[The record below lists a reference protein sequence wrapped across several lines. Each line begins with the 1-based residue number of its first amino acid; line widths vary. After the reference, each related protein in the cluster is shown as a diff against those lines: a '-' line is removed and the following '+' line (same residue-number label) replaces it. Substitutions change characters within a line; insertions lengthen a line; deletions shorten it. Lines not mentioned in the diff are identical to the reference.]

1 MRPPSL
7 RVRVEEELVMN
18 RALTVAALVVGL
30 LVGYAAS
37 ASRIEA
43 QGTGSS
49 TFPFMTGDTVKLLLE
64 IEDRGGEMC
73 TIEGFRGT
81 FVICKNENGLPFAFN
96 LEKVFRA
103 TQVAKHEPIR

>member
-7 RVRVEEELVMN
+7 PVRVEEEVVMN

-37 ASRIEA
+37 GSRIDA
-43 QGTGSS
+43 QSTASS
-49 TFPFMTGDTVKLLLE
+49 TFPFTAGDTVKLLLE
-64 IEDRGGEMC
+64 IQDRGGDMC
-73 TIEGFRGT
+73 TIEGFSGP

-96 LEKVFRA
+96 LEKVFKA
-103 TQVAKHEPIR
+103 TQIAKHEPMR